1 MKQLLNSITP
11 NKSVDGQTRSLI
23 IILWCVMT
31 FLIWNF
37 SGHKVLP
44 TPHAIFTAATN
55 LLTNKDANFN
65 VIPHLMI
72 STILCLKAVLYSVI
86 ISLGIAILSVLPIF
100 RPFTN
105 IGSKARFL
113 STVGLTFIFAKL
125 TETTNDEKV
134 ALLVFCISVF
144 MVTSF
149 ISIIFEVKKDE
160 LDYARTLKF
169 GEWQTVWE
177 VIILGKADQFLEA
190 IKQNFAIA
198 WIMLSMVEN
207 LCRAE
212 GGIGVILFQENKTFH
227 LDSVYAI
234 QIMVLLIGI
243 GIDWSLGF
251 IRRIFCPY
259 SVITLERK

>member
-1 MKQLLNSITP
+1 MKKFLDIITP
-11 NKSVDGQTRSLI
+11 NKSIDGNITSLI
-23 IILWCVMT
+23 VILWCVMT

-44 TPHAIFTAATN
+44 TPHAIITAGIRLVTN
-55 LLTNKDANFN
+55 PDANYN
-65 VIPHLMI
+65 AIPHLMV
-72 STILCLKAVLYSVI
+72 STILCLKAVFYSVI

-105 IGSKARFL
+105 ISSKARFL
-113 STVGLTFIFAKL
+113 STVGLTFIFAQL
-125 TETTNDEKV
+125 TETTNGEKV

-160 LDYARTLKF
+160 LDYVRTLKF

-212 GGIGVILFQENKTFH
+212 GGVGVLLFQENKTFH

-234 QIMVLLIGI
+234 QVMVLIIGI

-251 IRRIFCPY
+251 IRRVFCPY